1 VDEDVVGPAAQQLGE
16 IGLAQVERQRPQ
28 VVATE
33 RRDVEGVEL
42 SSERGARGEY
52 HCPVCDTALEIFDG
66 NHLPWAPNR
75 ER

>member
-1 VDEDVVGPAAQQLGE
+1 MKMSSGRPRNSWAR
-16 IGLAQVERQRPQ
+16 LASRRCERQRPQ

-33 RRDVEGVEL
+33 RKDVEGVEL

-52 HCPVCDTALEIFDG
+52 HCPVCDAALEIFDG